1 MASTFSISGVG
12 SGIDFN
18 TIRDAILASRSRPI
32 TQLQTKVGVYNSRI
46 ESLKQLNTNLASFT
60 SAAQALTNRDLGTG
74 RSASSGDSNV
84 ATASANSTAALGQID
99 LSVTRLATNLSQASR
114 SFSSVNQTILAGG
127 ATSATFELRKGG
139 AATGT
144 AITIDSSNNTLAG
157 LRDAINAANAG
168 VTASIVDLRGDG
180 TEQQLVLNS
189 KETGAAGRI
198 ELVETSSTGTAADL
212 NLRSLNPPDGDF
224 AKLDAALTVNNL
236 PITRSTN
243 TVSDAV
249 SGVTL
254 TLKKTGTTS
263 VNVNASTEISDKL
276 RAFVNSYN
284 AIQEFVAGQYK
295 KDGKGR
301 PTGAL
306 AGETT
311 LQNAQR
317 QLRESIGAASENN
330 GGTFKSLAEI
340 GITAGEDGKLSLD
353 STVLSDKLKTNAE
366 DVRALLFGKTSTQK
380 GIFQNVQAIAENLSN
395 TTTGSIQTAINGYQS
410 SIQNIN
416 DTITNRLEIINRMR
430 ETMTKQFAAAD
441 SAIGLLNSQSS
452 SITNIL
458 KSLQKSDS

>member
-416 DTITNRLEIINRMR
+416 DTISNRLEIINRMR

>member
-18 TIRDAILASRSRPI
+18 MIRDAILASRSRPI

-46 ESLKQLNTNLASFT
+46 DALKQLNTNLASLT

-74 RSASSGDSNV
+74 RTASSSDSNV
-84 ATASANSTAALGQID
+84 VTATANSTAALGQID
-99 LSVTRLATNLSQASR
+99 LNVTRLATNLSQASR
-114 SFSSVNQTILAGG
+114 SFSSINAPVLAGG
-127 ATSATFELRKGG
+127 AASATFELRKGG

-157 LRDAINAANAG
+157 LRDAINRANAG

-317 QLRESIGAASENN
+317 QLRESIGTASENN

-353 STVLSDKLKTNAE
+353 ATVLSDKLKTNAE